1 MPNVLIQDSTMQ
13 SIADAIRTKNGTQDT
28 YKPSQMPQGIID
40 IEGGGDNELFESI
53 VDGSISGDIVIE
65 VESIRANAFSS
76 CSNLESLSA
85 GKAKTMGNTA
95 CNNCENLLKV
105 SFPELT
111 AFSVQS
117 FYNCPK
123 LTYVYAPK
131 VSSTST
137 ATFQG
142 CSSLEIIILPS
153 LTNVTSGAFKNC
165 TALRIAKFDALKAMS
180 TSVFDSCANLEVL
193 IIGTANCT
201 LSNVNAFTGSSIANG
216 TGYIYVPDDAVDTYK
231 SATNWNTYASQ
242 IKGLSE
248 IPQGVLD
255 ELEAYNYGD

>member
-1 MPNVLIQDSTMQ
+1 MPNVLINDSTMQ

-28 YKPSQMPQGIID
+28 YKPSQMPQAILE
-40 IEGGGDNELFESI
+40 IEGGGDNGLFESL
-53 VDGSISGDIVIE
+53 VDGNISGDIVVE
-65 VESIRANAFSS
+65 VESMRANAFSS
-76 CSNLESLSA
+76 CLNLESLSA
-85 GKAKTMGNTA
+85 ENVKTMGNTA

-123 LTYVYAPK
+123 LTHVYAPK

-142 CSSLEIIILPS
+142 CTSLEIIKLPS
-153 LTNVTSGAFKNC
+153 LTGATSSAFANC
-165 TALRIAKFDALKAMS
+165 TALKIVKFDVLKNIS
-180 TSVFDSCANLEVL
+180 TSTFNNCSSLQAL

-216 TGYIYVPDDAVDTYK
+216 TGYIYVPDNVVDTYK